1 MEERDGGLW
10 FLVRNRYICS
20 SSTVPGSELPNH
32 WHLSDGSHKGVFCY
46 IWIGLAA
53 SGASAVI
60 RGWHFHSHPPTLGMP
75 EGQEHESTATGK
87 WFSNVCIM
95 KPQKQTNKQKTL
107 KGLGSEASG
116 LVNTRKY
123 RDFGE
128 LREGMKVLYPLHI
141 SCPTHVLYLDVSDL
155 YSSVINQ

>member
-10 FLVRNRYICS
+10 FLVRNRYIWS

-95 KPQKQTNKQKTL
+95 ESQKQTKNPKR
-107 KGLGSEASG
+107 
-116 LVNTRKY
+116 TRF
-123 RDFGE
+123 RSFWIGE
-128 LREGMKVLYPLHI
+128 HMEI
-141 SCPTHVLYLDVSDL
+141 SRLWWAQRGHE
-155 YSSVINQ
+155 SSVPSTHILPYTCLISGCFWFIFFSNKPVI